1 MREIAAFRRKFG
13 YAPLLVNVA
22 NGSFDTR
29 GGTFRT
35 DLRVERD
42 RPGES
47 ALQAIVRAIAN
58 DPDGIGYSGF
68 GYALPGV
75 KTVALAEHP
84 VHRQRLTRSKS
95 TLRPARH
102 IRPRGQ
108 SPPPT
113 DLRAARTDLRN
124 A

>member
-1 MREIAAFRRKFG
+1 M
-13 YAPLLVNVA
+13 APLRSSGNPPGIVNFLEIRVL
-22 NGSFDTR
+22 R
-29 GGTFRT
+29 GGTFRA

-84 VHRQRLTRSKS
+84 GE
-95 TLRPARH
+95 P
-102 IRPRGQ
+102 
-108 SPPPT
+108 
-113 DLRAARTDLRN
+113 
-124 A
+124 